1 MSGTVV
7 LEPHSPLIKSI
18 HFLSFPQFL
27 LIFFF
32 SPSSLKPNQH
42 LAYAIMIGCFSSPK
56 VAPNCCSPFP
66 FSIALIRV
74 LGEFPKSH
82 KNTFNF

>member
-7 LEPHSPLIKSI
+7 LEPHSPLIKS
-18 HFLSFPQFL
+18 
-27 LIFFF
+27 
-32 SPSSLKPNQH
+32 H